1 MSKKFICSALI
12 VSLMLLLLILPGCGG
27 QVSPPDD
34 NETPINGENDVNGE
48 DGLQLGIES
57 WIEDSK
63 RVFLG
68 QSRELDGTQYILVTY
83 GEKETGGF
91 IVTITDYE
99 IGEKY
104 VEVTVNFS
112 APDDDEAVTMALTYP
127 YDLLEIEATGLPVQF
142 KAEGDEDVVPELR
155 GIDYLQPVVA
165 RSRRILLFS
174 PAPGNQVGRQ
184 FSVEGVGN
192 VFEGNIQY
200 RLKDADDTVLIS
212 GHTTAEMGNWRNFT
226 IDIIVD
232 EDVDVDEG
240 LLLELFTR
248 SAKDGSMENLIQI
261 ALELVDNP

>member
-1 MSKKFICSALI
+1 
-12 VSLMLLLLILPGCGG
+12 MLLLLILPGCGG

-34 NETPINGENDVNGE
+34 NGTPINGENDVNDENGE
-48 DGLQLGIES
+48 DGLQLELEA

-63 RVFLG
+63 AVFLG
-68 QSRELDGTQYILVTY
+68 QSRELEGTQYILVTY

-91 IVTITDYE
+91 IVAITGYE
-99 IGEKY
+99 VGEEY

-112 APDDDEAVTMALTYP
+112 EPNDDEAVTMALTYP

-142 KAEGDEDVVPELR
+142 IAEGDEDFVPELR

-165 RSRRILLFS
+165 RSRWILLFS
-174 PAPGNQVGRQ
+174 PTPGSQVGRQ
-184 FSVEGVGN
+184 FRVEGVGN

-248 SAKDGSMENLIQI
+248 SAKDGSIENLIQI
-261 ALELVDNP
+261 ELELEEEP